1 MKSLRTGLT
10 LWLWT
15 TLGVVG
21 AVCAGV
27 GILQAQRET
36 QGQVDYQMQQVA
48 RIISSQ
54 SWASD
59 SGARQVDDPLL
70 LPSIY
75 VLHDED
81 DDLIVTVRNEA
92 GKLLYA
98 SPPNR
103 RLPQGVLPSL
113 DDLGFQTLKIGD
125 ESFRVFVARSRGL
138 RIQVA
143 QSMDVIHEAEGGI
156 ALATLLPIGLLL
168 PVLAIVLGLAIRRQL
183 KPLNLAATAVA
194 SRPPLS
200 LDLLPADAVP
210 AEVRPLMDEINRL
223 LRRLSTAVE
232 REQRFVTDA
241 AHALRTPLTAL
252 QLQAE
257 ILDGGNSPDERAIR
271 LQELK
276 AGIRR
281 VIRLSEQLLSLARS
295 QSETGPITVT
305 TELDST
311 LQEIAALYGA
321 TARAKEINIQVATA
335 AAARVYGNARRLT
348 LIFGNLLDNSL
359 RVTPR
364 GGHIQIKSS
373 SADGVARVEVWDEG
387 CGLPPEELERVFE
400 RFYQASGNEG
410 SGSGLGL
417 ATVEALVRQ
426 LSGRVILENRVDG
439 MGLVATVILPLAPAE
454 PMVPGLSVDD
464 EYPARAIGIRGL
476 LIPPAKVAPFG
487 GGNGADVC
495 KSAAGDFANRTSGPG
510 RGRAMQETPAQSV
523 CGVSFYPL
531 TRSVRYP
538 PRRCTGVR
546 LRG

>member
-1 MKSLRTGLT
+1 VKSLRAGLT

-36 QGQVDYQMQQVA
+36 RGQVDYQMQQVA
-48 RIISSQ
+48 RIIASQ
-54 SWASD
+54 SWVTD
-59 SGARQVDDPLL
+59 SAAEQIDDPLM

-92 GKLLYA
+92 GKLLYV
-98 SPPNR
+98 SPTNR
-103 RLPQGVLPSL
+103 RLPQRVLPSL
-113 DDLGFQTLKIGD
+113 DDLGFQTLKIGA

-143 QSMDVIHEAEGGI
+143 QSMDVIQEAEGGI

-168 PVLAIVLGLAIRRQL
+168 PVLAAVLGLAIRRQL
-183 KPLNLAATAVA
+183 RPLSLAATAVA
-194 SRPPLS
+194 NRPPLS
-200 LDLLPADAVP
+200 LDLLPADGVP

-257 ILDGGNSPDERAIR
+257 ILDGGNGPDERAIR

-305 TELDST
+305 TELDPT
-311 LQEIAALYGA
+311 LEEIAAFYSA
-321 TARAKEINIQVATA
+321 TARAKEIDIQVAMGS
-335 AAARVYGNARRLT
+335 AARVYGNARRLT
-348 LIFGNLLDNSL
+348 LMFGNLLDNSL

-364 GGHIQIKSS
+364 GGHIQIKSF

-410 SGSGLGL
+410 SGGGLGL

-426 LSGRVILENRVDG
+426 LGGRVSLENRVDR
-439 MGLVATVILPLAPAE
+439 MGLLATVILPLARVEPA
-454 PMVPGLSVDD
+454 VPGLPLDR
-464 EYPARAIGIRGL
+464 ERPARTVG
-476 LIPPAKVAPFG
+476 
-487 GGNGADVC
+487 
-495 KSAAGDFANRTSGPG
+495 
-510 RGRAMQETPAQSV
+510 
-523 CGVSFYPL
+523 
-531 TRSVRYP
+531 
-538 PRRCTGVR
+538 TGY
-546 LRG
+546 